1 MILKQALPP
10 GWRETALAA
19 ILLTILL
26 AIFFWPAV
34 FAGRALLPTDLIF
47 QLDPLWQPLEPEGFT
62 FPGNQLL
69 SDQVYQ
75 FYPWK
80 LYAVESLAE
89 GRIPLWNPYIN
100 GGQPFLANAQT
111 AIFSPFTLLSLLFPL
126 HTSFMVTAFLVLFVA
141 GFFTFLLAREI
152 GIGKHG
158 ALAAMITFAFSGSII
173 VLPGHPHTQAMAWL
187 PALLF
192 LTERAFTKQNG
203 LYTLAAG
210 AMVGVQ
216 FLAGHPETSFHVMLV
231 WLAFCVYRAVTL
243 YGWNPARL
251 IGPAIKVASA
261 GTIGLTLSAVQLL
274 PFLEFI
280 QRSTT
285 LSMRTTA
292 SQSSFLTTLL
302 LDWKH
307 WPTFITAILPQFFGT
322 PLNGS
327 YWYPYSNYNEQTW
340 YTGILPLALMIVA
353 IVWLFRS
360 RRSVI
365 DDQAIWP
372 LIFFLGLAIL
382 SLGIALHL
390 PLFNLVN
397 RLPIFNLARNDRL
410 RDVYALSV
418 AILAGLGLEQVLAEK
433 TRFPL
438 RATMTA
444 LAAIALVSLLVII
457 SSYAGLTVLKDKVI
471 EMGRGQVEAMQGHP
485 FYPYSLEYYY
495 RQVEIRYQKMLA
507 LFHPRYVVMYL
518 PVLIGLLACGLSKWL
533 ARAGQRARTWAGA
546 LLALI
551 FLDLFLVG
559 APYNPTIEPAR
570 IFPTPEAIRFLQRDT
585 EIYRIAGLG
594 LTLMPNSG
602 MIYHL
607 SDTRGFDAVAPKRYT
622 DLFDRMAGS
631 VRVTLFW
638 LLEEADSPLLDLLN
652 VKYVLTQQE
661 LGGKWEL
668 VYDDGMRV
676 YRNRDAMP
684 RAFIVHQAEYVD
696 DAGESLDR
704 VTSGEFDFKESVI
717 LENAPPVDLQPPT
730 TSTLGTATITAYRP
744 DRVELEAQS
753 ISDGYLVLSD
763 GYMPGWKA
771 YLDGQSTPIF
781 IANHAFRALWMPSGK
796 HHVVFVYDPP
806 SFHIGATI
814 SLLTCGVMLAHLAL
828 ASLSRKPAR
837 SHPPKVGQTGD
848 CQKLSIIIP
857 VYNEQSTIE
866 EVIRQVIDVDLGP
879 IQKEIIICDDGST
892 DGSAEIIR
900 RAHLA
905 YKDII
910 EVHTS
915 AVNLG
920 KGAAVRA
927 GFERASGDIIII
939 QDADLE
945 LDPREYVDLL
955 QPILDGRA
963 NVVYGSRFKRKNENV
978 PLKTRLGNRFLTSL
992 ANLLFGSRLT
1002 DMHTAYKVFK
1012 AGIIKSLQ
1020 LRCTGFN
1027 IDPEITVRLLQAGY
1041 PIYEV
1046 AVAYNPRTPQEGK
1059 KVSWYHGVEAIYTLL
1074 KCKFT

>member
-1 MILKQALPP
+1 MANFKNSRRAV
-10 GWRETALAA
+10 
-19 ILLTILL
+19 
-26 AIFFWPAV
+26 FFWPAV
-34 FAGRALLPTDLIF
+34 FAGQALLPTDLIF
-47 QLDPLWQPLEPEGFT
+47 QLDPLWQPLAPEGFT

-80 LYAVESLAE
+80 LYTVESLAA
-89 GRIPLWNPYIN
+89 GHIPLWNPYIN
-100 GGQPFLANAQT
+100 SGQPFLANAQT

-126 HTSFMVTAFLVLFVA
+126 HTSFVVAAFLVLFVA

-152 GIGKHG
+152 GIGKYG

-192 LTERAFTKQNG
+192 FTERAFTRQSN
-203 LYTLAAG
+203 LYVLAAG
-210 AMVGVQ
+210 ATVGVQ

-231 WLAFCVYRAVTL
+231 WLAFCAYRAVIL
-243 YGWNPARL
+243 CGWKPARL
-251 IGPAIKVASA
+251 ISPTIKVASA
-261 GTIGLTLSAVQLL
+261 GIIGLTLSAVQLL

-280 QRSTT
+280 QCSAT

-292 SQSSFLTTLL
+292 SQPSFFSTLL

-340 YTGILPLALMIVA
+340 YVGILPLALAAVSFIWLYRNRHSA
-353 IVWLFRS
+353 IKEKGN
-360 RRSVI
+360 
-365 DDQAIWP
+365 WP
-372 LIFFLGLAIL
+372 MLFFLGLAIFT
-382 SLGIALHL
+382 LGVALHL
-390 PLFNLVN
+390 PIFNLVN
-397 RLPIFNLARNDRL
+397 RLPIFNLARNGRL

-418 AILAGLGLEQVLAEK
+418 AILAGFGLERVLAEK
-433 TRFPL
+433 AKLPL
-438 RATMTA
+438 RAMMTA
-444 LAAIALVSLLVII
+444 LAVIALASLLIII

-471 EMGRGQVEAMQGHP
+471 ELGRGQVEAMQGRP
-485 FYPYSLEYYY
+485 FFSQSLEHYY
-495 RQVEIRYQKMLA
+495 RQVDIRYQKMLA
-507 LFHPRYVVMYL
+507 LFHPRHVIMYL
-518 PVLIGLLACGLSKWL
+518 PVLIGLLTCGLSRWL
-533 ARAGQRARTWAGA
+533 TRVGQRARTWTGA

-559 APYNPTIEPAR
+559 APYNPTIEPEQ
-570 IFPTPEAIRFLQRDT
+570 IFPTPEVIRFLQQDT
-585 EIYRIAGLG
+585 EIFRIAGLG

-602 MIYHL
+602 MVYHL
-607 SDTRGFDAVAPKRYT
+607 SDARGFDAVAPKRYT

-631 VRVTLFW
+631 VRITLFW

-652 VKYVLTQQE
+652 VKYILTQQE

-684 RAFIVHQAEYVD
+684 RAFIVHQAEYAD
-696 DAGESLDR
+696 NAAESLDR
-704 VTSGEFDFKESVI
+704 VTNGEFDFRESVI
-717 LENAPPVDLQPPT
+717 LESAPAVDLQPPAT
-730 TSTLGTATITAYRP
+730 NTLSTATITAYQP
-744 DRVELEAQS
+744 DRVELETQS
-753 ISDGYLVLSD
+753 DSDGYLVLSD

-771 YLDGQSTPIF
+771 YLDGQPTPIF
-781 IANHAFRALWMPSGK
+781 IADHAFRALWMPSGK
-796 HHVVFVYDPP
+796 HHVVLVYEPL
-806 SFHIGATI
+806 SFRAGAAI
-814 SLLTCGVMLAHLAL
+814 SMLTCGAMLAYLAL
-828 ASLSRKPAR
+828 ASLNRKNSH
-837 SHPPKVGQTGD
+837 SHPTKSDQACD

-857 VYNEQSTIE
+857 VYNEQSTIK

-892 DGSAEIIR
+892 DGSAEIIQ

-905 YKDII
+905 HKSII

-927 GFERASGDIIII
+927 GFERASGDIVII

-978 PLKTRLGNRFLTSL
+978 PLKTRLGNRLLTSL
-992 ANLLFGSRLT
+992 ANLLFGVRLT
-1002 DMHTAYKVFK
+1002 DMHTAYKVFE
-1012 AGIIKSLQ
+1012 ANIIKSLP
-1020 LRCTGFN
+1020 LHCAGFN
-1027 IDPEITVRLLQAGY
+1027 IDPEVTARLLQAGY
-1041 PIYEV
+1041 TIYEV
-1046 AVAYNPRTPQEGK
+1046 PVAYNPRTPQEGK